1 MLLEE
6 RQSAD
11 PRCSSGGCDG
21 AVADMCSACAL
32 RSSLP
37 DHDNDSIDMVL
48 MRRFKDCVNAA
59 PVSVAALAADPA
71 SSAPSTASASGTAS
85 SSEPAPVV
93 DEYTFARLSLTT
105 DISSILHREIRELFA
120 LREASIDAQDSFTLA
135 YVDQAEQ
142 TLLRRVAEWQAAHPF
157 WTMRRPSYHQLKE
170 EETRKYKRRQEERAK
185 QAERSRSILGQENAW
200 PDLPKGPA
208 PKPAAAAVVPAQSK
222 RSATASPQVGAS
234 PAASSPAL
242 DAATAPAQ
250 PSPLLRAASASST
263 AAAGPSASPPLTSSS
278 ATAATPSASPAP
290 AVSGARSSF
299 FNDDEHGIEDRY
311 HREKAER
318 AKQAA
323 ATAAATAA
331 SATSS
336 GTETVANGSSSST
349 AAVVPPKP
357 GRSAQS
363 QAQSQQQSAP
373 DVYYFYQCSDGQ
385 QLYLHGLTYR
395 SLLLQHGG
403 NVSALPARIKG
414 RIAHLDHYV
423 VDRDVRGKHRFLAHL
438 PLTASFGLALVELTS
453 PLLSRATVA
462 TMASEFA
469 ADKKARQAAARRQKD
484 LNKRTIQSSKAMREA
499 EGGAAASSGGGG
511 SFLPEW
517 QQDAASFPGLAA
529 NPLGF
534 ASGAPADASSSSATS
549 TSAPAS
555 GSASSLSGGS
565 PQTRVANWNVVAE
578 KGMASSEL
586 WAPLQSASSPVIQS
600 VSHWGSAAAPM
611 AKAAGGSHPPSL
623 SLGSA
628 GWGRKPAAA
637 SSSSSS
643 SHPDDA
649 DAESFPLPTVNRHG
663 QTTLLS
669 TAGRRSYK

>member
-1 MLLEE
+1 MNESWPQA
-6 RQSAD
+6 R
-11 PRCSSGGCDG
+11 G
-21 AVADMCSACAL
+21 ARAAAATALWLTCARRVLCVCL

-37 DHDNDSIDMVL
+37 DHDGDSIDMVL

-59 PVSVAALAADPA
+59 PVSVAALAPDPV
-71 SSAPSTASASGTAS
+71 SSAPSTASASATAS
-85 SSEPAPVV
+85 SSDPASVV

-120 LREASIDAQDSFTLA
+120 LREASIDADDSFTLA

-142 TLLRRVAEWQAAHPF
+142 TLLRRLEEWQATHPF
-157 WTMRRPSYHQLKE
+157 WTMRRPSYQQLKE

-208 PKPAAAAVVPAQSK
+208 PRPAAPPQSK

-242 DAATAPAQ
+242 DAAAATAQ
-250 PSPLLRAASASST
+250 PSPLLHAASASSST
-263 AAAGPSASPPLTSSS
+263 AASPSASPPLPSSSS

-323 ATAAATAA
+323 AAAAAASAAAT
-331 SATSS
+331 S
-336 GTETVANGSSSST
+336 TETEHSVDVSSSST
-349 AAVVPPKP
+349 AAMVPPKP

-363 QAQSQQQSAP
+363 QAQSQQHSSAP

-403 NVSALPARIKG
+403 NVSALPARIQG
-414 RIAHLDHYV
+414 RIAHLDGYV
-423 VDRDVRGKHRFLAHL
+423 VDRDVRAKHRFLAHL

-453 PLLSRATVA
+453 PQLSRATVA
-462 TMASEFA
+462 TMAPEFA

-484 LNKRTIQSSKAMREA
+484 LNKRTIQSSKALREA
-499 EGGAAASSGGGG
+499 EGGAASSSGSGG

-534 ASGAPADASSSSATS
+534 ASGAPADPSSSVTSSA
-549 TSAPAS
+549 APTS
-555 GSASSLSGGS
+555 GSASALSGGS

-586 WAPLQSASSPVIQS
+586 WAPLQSAPSPVMQS

-611 AKAAGGSHPPSL
+611 AKAGSHPPSL

-637 SSSSSS
+637 SSSSS